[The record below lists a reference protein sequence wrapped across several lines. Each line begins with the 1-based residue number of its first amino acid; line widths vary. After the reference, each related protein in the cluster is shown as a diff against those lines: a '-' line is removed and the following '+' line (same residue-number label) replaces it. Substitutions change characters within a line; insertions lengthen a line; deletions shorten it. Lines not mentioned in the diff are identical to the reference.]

1 MINYRRHHAAWKAKF
16 AAETASREAELA
28 EIRGETSVELQAAA
42 APAPVPQPQAA
53 QPQPQ
58 QQRNDNQKRR

>member
-16 AAETASREAELA
+16 AADRAAREQELA
-28 EIRGETSVELQAAA
+28 EMRGEVKTEPQP
-42 APAPVPQPQAA
+42 APAPQPQAA
-53 QPQPQ
+53 QQQPQ